1 LLLRLLLT
9 YHLSPEEAH
18 AKKKKKNPQKTPT
31 HFSNLE
37 FALELPAAA
46 TGHLKIQ

>member
-18 AKKKKKNPQKTPT
+18 AKKKKNPQKTPT

>member
-9 YHLSPEEAH
+9 YHLSPEKTH
-18 AKKKKKNPQKTPT
+18 AKKKKNPQKPPT

-37 FALELPAAA
+37 FVLELPVAA
-46 TGHLKIQ
+46 TGHHKIQ